1 MVIGIGRRQF
11 ISALGSSVMAWPLAA
26 LAQQP
31 ERIRHIGMLMSTD
44 ETDPRERGS
53 VAAFV
58 KALRNLGQVV
68 GQNIEIVYR
77 WGAGDPQLMA
87 ANARELIREVPD
99 VIVLKGANLPAARE
113 MTATI
118 PIVFVA
124 LSDASVQEY
133 VGNFAHPGGN
143 ITGFASDELAL
154 VGKRLGLLRE
164 MSPHTVRAL
173 YLTSK
178 RVGVGRSDL
187 SQQILK
193 DAAAVGVAVTNGPA
207 DSEAEIE
214 AIVQEFAR
222 QPGGGLVVAFNA
234 FTTVHRQAIAALA
247 TRYRLP
253 AIYPLSSFTDGGGL
267 FSYGFDQ
274 DDQFQKAADYVDRI
288 LKGAKPG
295 DLPVQLPTK
304 YQMIINLKTA
314 KSLSLTVPPTL
325 LARADEVIE

>member
-1 MVIGIGRRQF
+1 MAIGIGRRRF
-11 ISALGSSVMAWPLAA
+11 VGTLSGMAVAWPLAA
-26 LAQQP
+26 RAQQP
-31 ERIRHIGMLMSTD
+31 ERVRHIGMLMSTD
-44 ETDPRERGS
+44 ETDPRERAS

-58 KALRNLGQVV
+58 EALRNLGQVV
-68 GQNIEIVYR
+68 GRNIEIVYR

-87 ANARELIREVPD
+87 ANARELISQVPD

-118 PIVFVA
+118 PIVFMA
-124 LSDASVQEY
+124 LSDVSVQEF
-133 VGNFAHPGGN
+133 VGNFAHPVGN

-164 MSPHTVRAL
+164 MNPRTARVL

-178 RVGVGRSDL
+178 RVGVGRADL
-187 SQQILK
+187 SEQIRK
-193 DAAAVGVAVTNGPA
+193 DAAAVGVVVTNGAA
-207 DSEAEIE
+207 DSAAEIE

-222 QPGGGLVVAFNA
+222 EPDGGLVVAFNA

-247 TRYRLP
+247 TRHRLP
-253 AIYPLSSFTDGGGL
+253 AIYPLRSFTDGGGL

-274 DDQFQKAADYVDRI
+274 DDQFKKAADYVDRI

-304 YQMIINLKTA
+304 YQMIINLKAA
-314 KSLSLTVPPTL
+314 KALGLRVSAEL
-325 LARADEVIE
+325 LARADEVFE